1 MPLQDDTLREVWAS
15 DSGHEEEGQSPE
27 VQRRPKQGSAKGQK
41 LRKKRTEAPESPC
54 PKGAKPRRP
63 GGGRGAEPGGAPQAV
78 RRGKPGEELASQP
91 PEARPPHTVYAKF
104 LRDPEAK
111 RDPRETFLVARAPDA
126 VDEDEEAEEE
136 EKKEKIPLPP
146 KKPPREKTSA
156 GIKERR
162 AKAQGQKGDTGSPVP
177 PAKPLRIKKKE
188 APAGEGPK
196 LRKTKK
202 KGSGEADEDPSGSPA
217 RVRKKTPAAMFLVG
231 EEGPTEKAPKKKG
244 TSKGPEEERKEDEE
258 EEEEVAAVVTKNSNQ
273 KGKAKGKGKKQTQQT
288 SRPREAHTAATRRDT
303 HALYQRGRTH
313 RQIVFADCK
322 AKEER
327 APSPPVEVDEPQEF
341 VLRPAP
347 QGRTVR
353 CRLTRDKK
361 GMDRGLYPSY
371 FLHLDT
377 EKKVFLLAGRKRKRS
392 KTANYLIS
400 SDPTNLSR
408 GGENFIG
415 KLRSNLLGNR
425 FTVFDNGQNPHR
437 AGGSTDVGSLRQEL
451 AAVIYETNV
460 LGFRGPRRMTVII
473 PGMNTD
479 NERVPIRPRN
489 ASDGLLVR
497 WQNKTLE
504 SLIELHNKPPVWNE
518 DSGSYTLN
526 FQGRV
531 TQASVKNFQIVHADD
546 RSGCPAGS
554 GPEPRATSTIASNS
568 WNASSS
574 PGEARED
581 GPEGLD
587 KGLDND
593 AEGVWSPDIEQ
604 SFQEAL
610 AIYPPCGRRKIIL
623 SDEGK
628 MYGRNEL
635 IARYIKLRT
644 GKTRTRKQVSSHLQ
658 VLARRKSREIQSKL
672 KAMNLDQVSKDKA
685 LQSMASMSSAQ
696 IVSASVLQN
705 KFSPPS
711 PLPQAV
717 FSTSSRFWSSPPL
730 LGQQPGPSQDIKP
743 FAQPAYP
750 IQPPLPPAL
759 SSYEPLTPLPPAAA
773 SVPVWQDR
781 TIASSRLRLLEYSAF
796 MEVQRDPDTYS
807 KHLFVH
813 IGQTNPAFSD
823 PPLEAVDVRQIYD
836 KFPEKKGGLK
846 ELYEKGPP
854 NAFFLVKF
862 WADLNSTIQEGPGA
876 FYGVSSQY
884 SSADSMTISVSTKVC
899 SFGKQ
904 VVEKVET
911 EYARLENGRFVYR
924 IHRSPMCEYMINF
937 IHKLKHLPEKYMMNS
952 VLENFTIL
960 QVVTSRDSQETLLVI
975 AFVFEVS
982 TSEHGAQHHVYKLV
996 KD

>member
-27 VQRRPKQGSAKGQK
+27 VQRRPKQRPAKGQK

-54 PKGAKPRRP
+54 PKGAKPR
-63 GGGRGAEPGGAPQAV
+63 G
-78 RRGKPGEELASQP
+78 PGEE
-91 PEARPPHTVYAKF
+91 EEEEEEDH
-104 LRDPEAK
+104 
-111 RDPRETFLVARAPDA
+111 
-126 VDEDEEAEEE
+126 DEEAEEEE

-146 KKPPREKTSA
+146 KKPPREKTA

-162 AKAQGQKGDTGSPVP
+162 AKAQGQKGDVGSPGP

-231 EEGPTEKAPKKKG
+231 EEGPAEKAPKKKG
-244 TSKGPEEERKEDEE
+244 TSKGPEEERKEDE

-273 KGKAKGKGKKQTQQT
+273 KGKAKGKGKK
-288 SRPREAHTAATRRDT
+288 
-303 HALYQRGRTH
+303 
-313 RQIVFADCK
+313 K

-327 APSPPVEVDEPQEF
+327 APSPPVEVDEPREF

-546 RSGCPAGS
+546 PDYIVLQFGRVA
-554 GPEPRATSTIASNS
+554 
-568 WNASSS
+568 
-574 PGEARED
+574 ED
-581 GPEGLD
+581 AFTLD
-587 KGLDND
+587 YR
-593 AEGVWSPDIEQ
+593 
-604 SFQEAL
+604 
-610 AIYPPCGRRKIIL
+610 YPLC
-623 SDEGK
+623 
-628 MYGRNEL
+628 
-635 IARYIKLRT
+635 
-644 GKTRTRKQVSSHLQ
+644 
-658 VLARRKSREIQSKL
+658 
-672 KAMNLDQVSKDKA
+672 A
-685 LQSMASMSSAQ
+685 LQA
-696 IVSASVLQN
+696 
-705 KFSPPS
+705 
-711 PLPQAV
+711 
-717 FSTSSRFWSSPPL
+717 
-730 LGQQPGPSQDIKP
+730 
-743 FAQPAYP
+743 FA
-750 IQPPLPPAL
+750 IAL
-759 SSYEPLTPLPPAAA
+759 SSF
-773 SVPVWQDR
+773 D
-781 TIASSRLRLLEYSAF
+781 
-796 MEVQRDPDTYS
+796 
-807 KHLFVH
+807 
-813 IGQTNPAFSD
+813 
-823 PPLEAVDVRQIYD
+823 
-836 KFPEKKGGLK
+836 
-846 ELYEKGPP
+846 
-854 NAFFLVKF
+854 
-862 WADLNSTIQEGPGA
+862 
-876 FYGVSSQY
+876 
-884 SSADSMTISVSTKVC
+884 
-899 SFGKQ
+899 GKL
-904 VVEKVET
+904 
-911 EYARLENGRFVYR
+911 A
-924 IHRSPMCEYMINF
+924 CE
-937 IHKLKHLPEKYMMNS
+937 
-952 VLENFTIL
+952 
-960 QVVTSRDSQETLLVI
+960 
-975 AFVFEVS
+975 
-982 TSEHGAQHHVYKLV
+982 
-996 KD
+996 